1 MRPASA
7 IEADIGVVGDLPI
20 TGSLLAELHS
30 LPHIHRSAA
39 DGYSV
44 TAATYVKGRPD
55 YPPEV
60 DTWLRGDLALCNG
73 KTALDLGAGTGK
85 FLPHLRGTEASVV
98 AVEPV
103 AAMLAQLVNCNPGI
117 HAKQGSAEHIP
128 LADAS
133 VDAVVCAQSFHWF
146 ANASALNEIRRVLK
160 MGGVL
165 GLIWN
170 IRDESVAWVASL
182 TTIFDAHKA
191 DAPRYRTQA
200 WRRVFPAAG
209 FAALCEQRFSH
220 GHTGPPEH
228 VIIDRVL
235 STSFIAALPATK
247 RNRVA
252 AQVRQLIARTP
263 DLAGKSEV
271 TMPYVTAAYSCQKI
285 G

>member
-1 MRPASA
+1 MGMVPHLA
-7 IEADIGVVGDLPI
+7 PI
-20 TGSLLAELHS
+20 TGNLSAEIHS
-30 LPHIHRSAA
+30 LHHIHRSAA
-39 DGYSV
+39 DGYSA
-44 TAATYVKGRPD
+44 TADSYVKGRPD

-60 DTWLRGDLALCNG
+60 DTWLRRDLALCNG

-85 FLPHLRGTEASVV
+85 FLPHVRRTGATVI

-103 AAMLAQLVNCNPGI
+103 AAMLAQLVDCNPGI
-117 HAKQGSAEHIP
+117 EAKQGFAEHIP
-128 LADAS
+128 LPDAS

-146 ANASALNEIRRVLK
+146 ANAGSLNEIRRVLK
-160 MGGVL
+160 MGGLL

-170 IRDESVAWVASL
+170 IRDESVAWVAGL
-182 TTIFDAHKA
+182 TTIFDAHA
-191 DAPRYRTQA
+191 GDAPRYRTQA
-200 WRRVFPAAG
+200 WRRVFPAVG
-209 FAALCEQRFSH
+209 FAALCERRFSH

-235 STSFIAALPATK
+235 STSFIAALAATK
-247 RNRVA
+247 RSRVA

-271 TMPYVTAAYSCQKI
+271 TMPYVTAAYSCRKI